1 MIPVLLILLGIL
13 PYKYEITS
21 DDRTISVGAQ
31 RVGFQDYVP
40 LKPIADFLDLSYVLD
55 NKTQRLYLSRGDRK
69 LELVGGVSS
78 IIHDGRSRN
87 LAFAPLYI
95 KGEIYFPVN
104 EVIPTLGGVFERLI
118 FVREIREAPKID
130 DISLVERGDST
141 VLVFKWKT
149 KVDFDVQFL
158 MKKAIVEVDGQYK
171 GKITKRG
178 NVTSTKVMPHTTYTK
193 VELDLKDVNAFLE
206 RDEEVVFY
214 YKVSEKVQLIVIDPG
229 HGGIDPGAV
238 GKKGL
243 YEKDVNLAV
252 SKYLHQLIRD
262 SLGITVKM
270 TRVKDEYLSL
280 RERTNIANRNSADLF
295 VSIHCNA
302 TSKRSTKMKGFETYF
317 LSEARTN
324 EERAV
329 AALENAALRF
339 DGVQPTDDVSRI
351 LYDLA
356 QSAYLDESN
365 RFAESIQDNAAR
377 RLSIP
382 SRGVKQAGFYV
393 LRGAFMP
400 AVLVECAFISSTKE
414 EKLLGSKSFRKK
426 LAYCIF
432 CGIRDYVTDYERR
445 LNN

>member
-1 MIPVLLILLGIL
+1 MIPCVLILLSIL

-21 DDRTISVGAQ
+21 DDRSISVEAQ

-40 LKPIADFLDLSYVLD
+40 LKPIADFLNVSYVLD
-55 NKTQRLYLSRGDRK
+55 NTTQRLSLSRGDTK
-69 LELVGGVSS
+69 LELVAGVSS
-78 IIHDGRSRN
+78 IVYDGATRN
-87 LAFAPLYI
+87 LAFAPQYI
-95 KGEIYFPVN
+95 NGEVYFPVN
-104 EVIPTLGGVFERLI
+104 EVIPTIGGVFGQLI
-118 FVREIREAPKID
+118 FVREIKEAPKID
-130 DISLVERGDST
+130 DISLVVRGDST

-149 KVDFDVQFL
+149 MVDFDVQFL

-171 GKITKRG
+171 GKITRRG
-178 NVTSTKVMPHTTYTK
+178 NVTATKVTPFTTYTK

-238 GKKGL
+238 GRKGL
-243 YEKDVNLAV
+243 YEKDVNLAI
-252 SKYLHQLIRD
+252 SKYLYDLLRD

-270 TRVKDEYLSL
+270 TRDKDEYISL

-302 TSKRSTKMKGFETYF
+302 TPKRSTTMKGFETYF

-329 AALENAALRF
+329 AALENAALQF
-339 DGVQPTDDVSRI
+339 DGVQPADDVSRI

-365 RFAESIQDNAAR
+365 RFAEYIQDYAAR
-377 RLSIP
+377 TLSIP

-393 LRGAFMP
+393 LHGAFMP
-400 AVLVECAFISSTKE
+400 AVLVECAFISSVEE
-414 EKLLGSKSFRKK
+414 EKLLGSKSFRKN

-432 CGIRDYVTDYERR
+432 CGIRDYITDYERR
-445 LNN
+445 VNN